1 MCCRKTA
8 TLLMLTTNMV
18 KQLQA
23 QRFVNPS
30 SEMPSFLVKLFSG
43 VKHYCS
49 KDKAYS
55 IFFPRQMQSNRDF
68 LKHIIA
74 CLRHL
79 EPGLPQSLCY
89 SEEK

>member
-1 MCCRKTA
+1 MMLA
-8 TLLMLTTNMV
+8 LTTNML
-18 KQLQA
+18 KQLQTE
-23 QRFVNPS
+23 RFVNPS
-30 SEMPSFLVKLFSG
+30 SEMPSFLVRLFAG
-43 VKHYCS
+43 ARHYCS

-55 IFFPRQMQSNRDF
+55 IFFLRQMQSNRDF

-79 EPGLPQSLCY
+79 EPGLAQTLCY